1 MFFLLNFGDSNKK
14 RGRTWGLLIRLGT
27 EAGSAGTLISGKTK
41 WVERLTDAVYAQSAS
56 CQQET
61 DSRKLLQLDV
71 FRLGLL
77 QDRNVRVGIFPERE
91 EIPIRCVCFC
101 DFTLYGP
108 GTTNLKMSQCTD
120 GFVYYD
126 SAMV

>member
-71 FRLGLL
+71 LRLGLL
-77 QDRNVRVGIFPERE
+77 QDGDVGVGVFPEGE
-91 EIPIRCVCFC
+91 EILIGGLCLGGVALHRI
-101 DFTLYGP
+101 
-108 GTTNLKMSQCTD
+108 
-120 GFVYYD
+120 
-126 SAMV
+126 SATQLEMCEGADR